1 MQHDAA
7 CLLWYHILSGPS
19 AREGVAAAGAVPA
32 CTLIVSN
39 PDSTPL
45 DQTCAL
51 GEASC
56 LTAACYELYSAA
68 GYAYSS
74 PPVAGTA
81 LCHVHFPCFSVMI
94 AANMV
99 MAAVPIQA
107 LFAQCTSLL
116 LCWAPST
123 VPGLKGS
130 HFTMLQESCMV

>member
-7 CLLWYHILSGPS
+7 CLLWYHILTGPS
-19 AREGVAAAGAVPA
+19 ARESIAAAGAVPA

-56 LTAACYELYSAA
+56 LTAACYELHSAA
-68 GYAYSS
+68 GYAYNS

-81 LCHVHFPCFSVMI
+81 LCHVHFPYLIVVI
-94 AANMV
+94 AANIV

-107 LFAQCTSLL
+107 VFA
-116 LCWAPST
+116 
-123 VPGLKGS
+123 
-130 HFTMLQESCMV
+130 HFTGLLVC